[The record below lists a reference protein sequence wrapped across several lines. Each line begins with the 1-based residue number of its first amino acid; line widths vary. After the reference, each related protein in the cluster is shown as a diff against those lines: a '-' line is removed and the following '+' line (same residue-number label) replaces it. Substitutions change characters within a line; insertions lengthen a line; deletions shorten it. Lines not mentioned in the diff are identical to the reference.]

1 MSSFLNSSIG
11 RKVLVSLSGLFLMI
25 FLLVHLTVNLMLIFD
40 DTGVLFNKAAH
51 FMVTN
56 PAIKV
61 MEPVLALGF
70 IVHILYATIVTL
82 KNYFARPSR
91 YNKRNSQETGGWAS
105 RNMFFLG
112 STVFIFLV
120 IHVWNFFWKM
130 RFTGDPLLDHITI
143 DGEQMENAYNLV
155 ATLFKTSYVYG
166 GIYILGAIA
175 LGLHLSHGFWSSF
188 HTIGWN
194 NDIWMKRLRAVAIV
208 YAVIIAGGF
217 ISIPVYYMIFF

>member
-51 FMVTN
+51 FMATN
-56 PAIKV
+56 PVIKV
-61 MEPVLALGF
+61 MEPILALGF
-70 IVHILYATIVTL
+70 IIHILYAAFVTL
-82 KNYFARPSR
+82 KNYMARPAR

-143 DGEQMENAYNLV
+143 DGEQMENAYSLV

-194 NDIWMKRLRAVAIV
+194 NDVWMKRLKTVAIV
-208 YAVIIAGGF
+208 YAAIIAGGF
-217 ISIPVYYMIFF
+217 ISIPVYYMLFF

>member
-1 MSSFLNSSIG
+1 MSNITKSSIG

-25 FLLVHLTVNLMLIFD
+25 FLLVHLAVNLTLIFD
-40 DTGVLFNKAAH
+40 DTGELFNKAAH
-51 FMVTN
+51 FMATN

-70 IVHILYATIVTL
+70 IIHILYASFVTL
-82 KNYFARPSR
+82 RNYLARPAR
-91 YNKRNSQETGGWAS
+91 YDKRDSQETGGWAS

-120 IHVWNFFWKM
+120 IHIWNFFWKM
-130 RFTGDPLLDHITI
+130 RFAGDPLLDHITI
-143 DGEQMENAYNLV
+143 DGEQMENSYNLV
-155 ATLFKTSYVYG
+155 ATLFKSSYIYSS
-166 GIYILGAIA
+166 IYILGALA

-188 HTIGWN
+188 HTMGWN
-194 NDIWMKRLRAVAIV
+194 NDIWMKRLRTIAIV
-208 YAVIIAGGF
+208 YSVIIAGGF